1 MTQLDYKNKKL
12 LNQEEKSA
20 QDVQFMVSQTEL
32 NMQQDVL
39 VTKQALYAKRKELE
53 NLKCSYPFEMA
64 KYVKLRGD
72 IKALEEGLKAIA
84 EVQTEFGFEVTA
96 TE

>member
-1 MTQLDYKNKKL
+1 
-12 LNQEEKSA
+12 
-20 QDVQFMVSQTEL
+20 
-32 NMQQDVL
+32 
-39 VTKQALYAKRKELE
+39 
-53 NLKCSYPFEMA
+53 MA

-96 TE
+96 KE